1 MPHDPYYQRP
11 TPEPVVSNLGIIVV
25 AVASFVALACLVML
39 VLGVDLFTSKRQ
51 AQLQEKRRGA
61 CGSRS
66 CLRLP
71 TRVSNT
77 SVTPSSY
84 PSITPKV
91 SEETGEEGQTVLRY
105 SGEDGCH
112 FIFALITDPAW
123 DRFTSP
129 PAVYDE
135 AVVPNI
141 QGLDE
146 ALGSELLAQRIGVQ
160 GMPASLFQFYERETF
175 RGIDFTYLLVAMHR
189 GNKVMMKF
197 GGKYNRYKE
206 DVEFVNMPEHWR
218 EYLLTLTPPL

>member
-51 AQLQEKRRGA
+51 AQLQEKEEVRAAAETPPPTDQSVEHFGYTFK
-61 CGSRS
+61 
-66 CLRLP
+66 LP
-71 TRVSNT
+71 VD
-77 SVTPSSY
+77 Y
-84 PSITPKV
+84 AKV
-91 SEETGEEGQTVLRY
+91 SEETSEEGQTVIRY

-112 FIFALITDPAW
+112 FIFALLTDPAW

-218 EYLLTLTPPL
+218 EYLLTLKPPL